1 MFFRI
6 YLILVFVSLYQFSFS
21 QSILKGTVYKEGI
34 DSIGAYVTVT
44 NVSQGI
50 VNLSTANGS
59 YKIKVNEKDMIVFSY
74 VGFSPDTI
82 IVEKQLLTDGY
93 DAFLL
98 SNEGVVLEQVTVRG
112 DYKKDS
118 LERRK
123 YYENVYNT
131 QTKITG
137 GNGPED
143 GVGVA
148 FSPFSY
154 FSKSGKETRK
164 LKKRLKKQEEN
175 YYIDYVFSPSWVS
188 SITGLKSDSLRLF
201 MYMYRPSYKFCR
213 NNDRTALT
221 LYVNDKLKEFTDPKR
236 KK

>member
-1 MFFRI
+1 MLTRIFFI
-6 YLILVFVSLYQFSFS
+6 TVSIFLFHLSFS
-21 QSILKGTVYKEGI
+21 QSVLKGTVYKEGI
-34 DSIGAYVTVT
+34 DSLGAYVTVT

-50 VNLSTANGS
+50 VNLSAANGS
-59 YKIKVNEKDMIVFSY
+59 YKIRVNEKDMVVFSY
-74 VGFSPDTI
+74 VGFLSDTI
-82 IVEKQLLTDGY
+82 IVEKQLLIDGY

-98 SNEGVVLEQVTVRG
+98 SNEGVILEKVTVRG
-112 DYKKDS
+112 DYRQDS

-123 YYENVYNT
+123 YYENVYNK
-131 QTKITG
+131 QTKVTG
-137 GNGPED
+137 GNAPAA

-148 FSPFSY
+148 LSPITY
-154 FSKSGKETRK
+154 FSKSGKETRE

-188 SITGLKSDSLRLF
+188 SITGLKDDSLRLF

-221 LYVNDKLKEFTDPKR
+221 LYVNDKLKEYSNPK
-236 KK
+236 KKK

>member
-1 MFFRI
+1 MLFRI
-6 YLILVFVSLYQFSFS
+6 FLITLSISLYQLSVS
-21 QSILKGTVYKEGI
+21 QNILKGTIYKEGI

-44 NVSQGI
+44 NITQGI
-50 VNLSTANGS
+50 VNLSTINGS
-59 YKIKVNEKDMIVFSY
+59 YKIRANEKDMVIFSY
-74 VGFSPDTI
+74 VGFISDTI

-98 SNEGVVLEQVTVRG
+98 SNEGVLLEQVTVRG
-112 DYKKDS
+112 DYQKDS

-123 YYENVYNT
+123 YYENVYNA

-137 GNGPED
+137 GNGPAD

-154 FSKSGKETRK
+154 FSKNGKETRK
-164 LKKRLKKQEEN
+164 LKKRLQKQEEN
-175 YYIDYVFSPSWVS
+175 YYIDYVFSPYWVS
-188 SITGLKSDSLRLF
+188 SITGLKGDSLRLF

-213 NNDRTALT
+213 NNDRMSMT